1 MAEKPLPTFD
11 QLTEQDQAQLCQFIH
26 KVEWEG
32 EEYARS
38 DYACRFVDHPALVAL
53 DEDEACD
60 YALSQQAAVNALA
73 DERFVDLANA
83 AR

>member
-1 MAEKPLPTFD
+1 MSVTPTFAE
-11 QLTEQDQAQLCQFIH
+11 LTEQDQAQLCQFVH

-38 DYACRFVDHPALVAL
+38 DYPCRFVDHPVLTGLTDDVAS
-53 DEDEACD
+53 D
-60 YALSQQAAVNALA
+60 YALTQLDAVRALP

-83 AR
+83 AV